1 MYKNSL
7 MFNRVIYTGVIFNLL
22 FNKVYRQY
30 FVEDFFSKQY
40 FVKDSSIYNRLY
52 CRLHSAVKLS
62 ELALLDFQ
70 DKPDIPF

>member
-30 FVEDFFSKQY
+30 FVED
-40 FVKDSSIYNRLY
+40 SSIYNRLY
-52 CRLHSAVKLS
+52 CRPHSAVKLS